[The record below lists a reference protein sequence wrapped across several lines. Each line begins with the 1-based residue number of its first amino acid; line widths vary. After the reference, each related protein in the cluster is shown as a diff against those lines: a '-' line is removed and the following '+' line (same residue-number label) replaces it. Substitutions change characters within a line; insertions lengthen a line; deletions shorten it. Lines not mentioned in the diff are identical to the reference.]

1 MKTKKKIGIFLITVL
16 ACLIFSSKVIAQ
28 DKLYYMGGY
37 LSYSMASIDTDAV
50 SNEFLQPV
58 SVDFGNSLGI
68 QARGGMEIKEFLF
81 AEAMLE
87 YLSPFE
93 DTSDNK
99 TAEVSVINLGV
110 NCKAILTFWNR
121 VEPYATAG
129 MGLMYATKD
138 ISFQDQSSSD
148 SDLGLDA
155 RLGAGIDIKLSPELF
170 LGFETAYVMGVG
182 GPSYVK
188 YMNISLGM
196 CYRF

>member
-1 MKTKKKIGIFLITVL
+1 MKTKKKIGIFLIAVL
-16 ACLIFSSKVIAQ
+16 ISLVFSSEIMAQ

-37 LSYSMASIDTDAV
+37 LSYSMESIDSDAV

-58 SVDFGNSLGI
+58 SVDFGSSFGI
-68 QARGGMEIKEFLF
+68 QARGGMELKEYLF
-81 AEAMLE
+81 VEGMLE

-93 DTSDNK
+93 DSSDNK

-110 NCKAILTFWNR
+110 NCKGILTFWKR
-121 VEPYATAG
+121 IEPYATAG
-129 MGLMYATKD
+129 LGIMYATKD

-148 SDLGLDA
+148 TNLGMDA
-155 RLGAGIDIKLSPELF
+155 RLGAGLDIKLSPELF

-188 YMNISLGM
+188 YINISLGA